1 LHQMLQLRPRGR
13 REMTMMKHL
22 PMKKLSIAVAAIM
35 SLHAGMAQAD
45 ERESLEQLKATTTN
59 LIDLLVKEGVL
70 PKDKADAIVK
80 KATEDAARQ
89 VKQQQALDAIAAKPN
104 DGASTALPEDKSV
117 RVQYVPEHVKQEMR
131 AEIEQQVMAKLNY
144 KAGERLEMPSWLDR
158 IEFYGD
164 LRMRAQEDNFAD
176 GNELPNGLLA
186 DPRQEMNLNNSTED
200 RKRLRVRA
208 RLGADVKVNDWMV
221 GGLQFVTGL
230 QTTPLTP
237 NQTEGIAQ
245 GKYIFGLDRAFL
257 KATPTS
263 WMMVE
268 AGRFANPFFSTD
280 NLFDPDLA
288 FDGLAASFT
297 PKLTDSLTSF
307 TTVGAFPIE
316 EIESSNENKA
326 KDKWLYSLQT
336 GFKWVAPNKST
347 VKLAVAYHDYKNVEG
362 RLNSPGDR
370 EFDATAPA
378 FRQRGNS
385 TFNINQNN
393 SPDEEIYG
401 LASKFEQ
408 INIIGQI
415 DFLNFDPV
423 HVTITG
429 DYTKNIG
436 FDKNEI
442 IRRTGELV
450 PYDEETDAY
459 QVKLDVG
466 TKPFLGG
473 RHEVINKHDW
483 QISLAYKYIEADSVL
498 DGFTDSNFRL
508 GGTDTKGW
516 ALVGNYAFDKN
527 AWVGA
532 RYLTADTISGFPFS
546 VDVFLVD
553 VNAKF

>member
-1 LHQMLQLRPRGR
+1 
-13 REMTMMKHL
+13 MMKHL
-22 PMKKLSIAVAAIM
+22 PMKKLSIAVAAIV
-35 SLHAGMAQAD
+35 SLHAGLAQAD

-89 VKQQQALDAIAAKPN
+89 VKQQQALDAIAPKA
-104 DGASTALPEDKSV
+104 GEGSVAGLPEDKSV

-164 LRMRAQEDNFAD
+164 LRMRGQEDSFAD
-176 GNELPNGLLA
+176 GNEIPA
-186 DPRQEMNLNNSTED
+186 NLNDVTRDMNVLNATED

-208 RLGADVKVNDWMV
+208 RLGADVKVNDWLV

-268 AGRFANPFFSTD
+268 AGRFANPFLSTD

-288 FDGLAASFT
+288 FDGLVASFT

-316 EIESSNENKA
+316 EIESSDTNKA
-326 KDKWLYSLQT
+326 KDKWLYSLQS
-336 GFKWVAPNKST
+336 GFKWQAPNKST

-362 RLNSPGDR
+362 QSNTTGLNDFG
-370 EFDATAPA
+370 ATVPV
-378 FRQRGNS
+378 FRQRGNN
-385 TFNINQNN
+385 TFDINQLNGGV
-393 SPDEEIYG
+393 SPAGAKTIG

-436 FDKNEI
+436 FDQKEI
-442 IRRTGELV
+442 FQRTGNL
-450 PYDEETDAY
+450 YKEETDAY

-466 TKPFLGG
+466 TKPFSGL

-483 QISLAYKYIEADSVL
+483 QISLAYKRLEADSVL

-532 RYLTADTISGFPFS
+532 RYLTADTISGLPFS

>member
-1 LHQMLQLRPRGR
+1 MLQLRPRGR

-22 PMKKLSIAVAAIM
+22 PMKKLSIAVAAIVG
-35 SLHAGMAQAD
+35 LHAGLAQAD

-104 DGASTALPEDKSV
+104 DGASTALPEEKSV

-176 GNELPNGLLA
+176 GNEIPA
-186 DPRQEMNLNNSTED
+186 NLNDVTRDMNVLNATED

-208 RLGADVKVNDWMV
+208 RLGADVKVNDWLV

-268 AGRFANPFFSTD
+268 AGRFANPFLSTD
-280 NLFDPDLA
+280 ILFDPDLA

-316 EIESSNENKA
+316 EIESSDTNRA

-362 RLNSPGDR
+362 QSNSNALNDFG
-370 EFDATAPA
+370 ATVPV
-378 FRQRGNS
+378 FRQRGNN
-385 TFNINQNN
+385 TFDINQLNGGT
-393 SPDEEIYG
+393 SPAGARTIA
-401 LASKFEQ
+401 LASQFEQ

-436 FDKNEI
+436 FDRDEI
-442 IRRTGELV
+442 FQRTGNLYE
-450 PYDEETDAY
+450 EETDAY

-466 TKPFLGG
+466 TSPFLGA

-483 QISLAYKYIEADSVL
+483 QISLAYKRLEADSVL

-532 RYLTADTISGFPFS
+532 RYLSADTISGLPFS